1 MVLAGI
7 LLLACSFLCVLS
19 VLLKYTIQKKL
30 NHTIILSQG
39 ILSILLFFWSL
50 LSLFILIVFEGET
63 IINNFGIVFFLSAL
77 FSYTIIFAVSL
88 LLTIAFIQKLSEYNL
103 KQADTNMTFR
113 EWHSKLI
120 TIHIPLG
127 ILCFIIGVWDIIY
140 VTSLHSV
147 ITHMMQLQ

>member
-39 ILSILLFFWSL
+39 ILSILLFFLSL